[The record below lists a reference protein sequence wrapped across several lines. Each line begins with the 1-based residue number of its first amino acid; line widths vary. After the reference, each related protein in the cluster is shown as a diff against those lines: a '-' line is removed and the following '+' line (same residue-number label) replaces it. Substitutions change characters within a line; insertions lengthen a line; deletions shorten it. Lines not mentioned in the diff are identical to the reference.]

1 MGHFMGFQSPAQ
13 NYNEQRLNLGDLVY
27 LSPHSTYLM
36 RSASDYPDVGI
47 MKGTLLAV
55 DRGLTPQH
63 GNIIITNIEDELVMR
78 RLLLLPSPALQE
90 LNGDGT
96 LTPLATDQ
104 ELPVWGVV
112 SYAVTDLAGLGFN
125 DSSSSD

>member
-1 MGHFMGFQSPAQ
+1 MAFQNPAQ
-13 NYNEQRLNLGDLVY
+13 NYSEHRLNLGDLVY
-27 LSPHSTYLM
+27 LSPHSTYLF

-47 MKGTLLAV
+47 VKGSLLAI

-63 GNIIITNIEDELVMR
+63 GQIIIAVDNDELVMR
-78 RLLLLPSPALQE
+78 RLLLKPSPALQE

-96 LTPLATDQ
+96 LTPLSTDQ

-112 SYAVTDLAGLGFN
+112 AYAVTDLAGLGFN
-125 DSSSSD
+125 HVPQE

>member
-1 MGHFMGFQSPAQ
+1 MAFQSPAQ

-27 LSPHSTYLM
+27 LSPHSTYLL

-47 MKGTLLAV
+47 VKGTLLAV

-63 GNIIITNIEDELVMR
+63 GHVIIANVEDELVIR
-78 RLLLLPSPALQE
+78 RLLLVPSPALQE

-96 LTPLATDQ
+96 LLPLAPDT

-112 SYAVTDLAGLGFN
+112 AYAVTDLAGLGFN
-125 DSSSSD
+125 NGLRLGN

>member
-1 MGHFMGFQSPAQ
+1 MAFQNPAQ
-13 NYNEQRLNLGDLVY
+13 NYSEHRLNLGDLVY
-27 LSPHSTYLM
+27 LSPHSTYLF

-47 MKGTLLAV
+47 MKGSLLAI

-63 GNIIITNIEDELVMR
+63 GHIIIANVNDELVMR
-78 RLLLLPSPALQE
+78 RLLLKPSPALQE

-96 LTPLATDQ
+96 LTPLDAEQ

-112 SYAVTDLAGLGFN
+112 SYSVTDLAGLGFN
-125 DSSSSD
+125 HVPQE